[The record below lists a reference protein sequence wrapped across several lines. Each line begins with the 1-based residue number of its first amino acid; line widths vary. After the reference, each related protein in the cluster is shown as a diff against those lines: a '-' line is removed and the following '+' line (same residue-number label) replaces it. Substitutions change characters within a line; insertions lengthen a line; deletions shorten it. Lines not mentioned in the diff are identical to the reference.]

1 MLDGVQE
8 RLGLGFS
15 RFGHIR
21 LGPDH
26 SRPEYSYPS
35 WFAMLFGAGM
45 GIGVLFWSVAEP
57 VSHYLAPARAQPDP
71 MQAAREAVTTTYLH
85 WGLHG
90 WGVYVVVGLSL
101 AYFAYRHDLPLWLRS
116 ALLGRDV
123 HQQGLAGRLDA
134 VLLGL
139 VDRVVEGAVGAVL
152 LLTGGLV
159 AMQTF

>member
-1 MLDGVQE
+1 
-8 RLGLGFS
+8 
-15 RFGHIR
+15 
-21 LGPDH
+21 
-26 SRPEYSYPS
+26 
-35 WFAMLFGAGM
+35 
-45 GIGVLFWSVAEP
+45 
-57 VSHYLAPARAQPDP
+57 
-71 MQAAREAVTTTYLH
+71 
-85 WGLHG
+85 
-90 WGVYVVVGLSL
+90 VYVVVGLSL